1 MTGDLIHLWVV
12 SWGTEGFKVYLRK
25 PLSGGKFGAMCK
37 GRIVEGEEPA
47 DAAFRIATRQIS
59 ERVTMSDLVLF
70 PGRVEGEHVFMLK
83 RKFEHYNTGNVKGEV
98 TNVEV
103 SKLWDYV
110 ISEKDEYN
118 VDLYE
123 LAMVKT
129 YLNSSE
135 PEEEEGEEPPYE
147 IAKLNMYQIA
157 NEFSM
162 KNKKQLEK
170 SKKCGCFGCVNTFK
184 PSEVVEYIVG
194 EDTAVC
200 PYCGTDAVLGD
211 YSGFP
216 ATKKFMKEMNKE
228 HFGEIMTKED

>member
-12 SWGTEGFKVYLRK
+12 SWGNEGFKVYLRK
-25 PLSGGKFGAMCK
+25 PLSGGKLGAMCK

-59 ERVTMSDLVLF
+59 ERVTMSDLVLL

-83 RKFEHYNTGNVKGEV
+83 RKFEHYNTGNVKGEIA
-98 TNVEV
+98 NVEV

-110 ISEKDEYN
+110 ISEKEEYN

-129 YLNSSE
+129 YLNSNE
-135 PEEEEGEEPPYE
+135 PEDEEGEEPPYE

-184 PSEVVEYIVG
+184 PSEVTEYIVG

-216 ATKKFMKEMNKE
+216 ATKKFMKEMNNE

>member
-1 MTGDLIHLWVV
+1 MTGNIHVWVV
-12 SWGTEGFKVYLRK
+12 SWGAEGFKVYLRK

-47 DAAFRIATRQIS
+47 DAAYRIATRQIS
-59 ERVTMSDLVLF
+59 ERVQKSDLVLL

-83 RKFEHYNTGNVKGEV
+83 RKFEHYNTGNVKGEI

-103 SKLWDYV
+103 SKLWGYV

-129 YLNSSE
+129 YLNLNE
-135 PEEEEGEEPPYE
+135 PEDETEEEPPYE
-147 IAKLNMYQIA
+147 TAKLNICHIA

-170 SKKCGCFGCVNTFK
+170 SENCGCFGCVKLFK
-184 PSEVVEYIVG
+184 PSEVSEYIVG

-216 ATKKFMKEMNKE
+216 VTEEFMQEMNDE
-228 HFGEIMTKED
+228 HFGEIMGK

>member
-1 MTGDLIHLWVV
+1 MVGELVHLWVV
-12 SWGTEGFKVYLRK
+12 SWGSEGFKVYLRK
-25 PLSGGKFGAMCK
+25 PLSGGKFGAFCK
-37 GRIVEGEEPA
+37 GRVAEGEEPA
-47 DAAFRIATRQIS
+47 DAAYRIATRQIS
-59 ERVTMSDLVLF
+59 ERVTKQDLVLL

-129 YLNSSE
+129 YLNLNE
-135 PEEEEGEEPPYE
+135 PEEETEEEPPYE
-147 IAKLNMYQIA
+147 IAKLNVCHIA

-170 SKKCGCFGCVNTFK
+170 SETCGCFGCVKLFK
-184 PSEVVEYIVG
+184 PSEVVEYIPG

-211 YSGFP
+211 FSGFP
-216 ATKKFMKEMNKE
+216 VTEEFMQEMNDE
-228 HFGEIMTKED
+228 HFGEIMTNA